1 MGIFNRKE
9 QPETPDV
16 LNSLNERLSENQ
28 QRQKLG
34 GGNQELQQE
43 NTGDQLVSGVIAA
56 SKAGTSTTP
65 SGYTGVTSNLA
76 C

>member
-43 NTGDQLVSGVIAA
+43 NTGDQQKDELQRAKPCRQNSL
-56 SKAGTSTTP
+56 SNSTARP
-65 SGYTGVTSNLA
+65 L
-76 C
+76 

>member
-9 QPETPDV
+9 QSETPDV

-43 NTGDQLVSGVIAA
+43 NTGDQQ
-56 SKAGTSTTP
+56 KDEPTTGKTLSP
-65 SGYTGVTSNLA
+65 E
-76 C
+76 

>member
-43 NTGDQLVSGVIAA
+43 NTGQNLVARTA
-56 SKAGTSTTP
+56 
-65 SGYTGVTSNLA
+65 
-76 C
+76 

>member
-34 GGNQELQQE
+34 GEIRNFSRKIPAISKRRAYNGQN
-43 NTGDQLVSGVIAA
+43 LVARTA
-56 SKAGTSTTP
+56 
-65 SGYTGVTSNLA
+65 
-76 C
+76 